1 MQKFRNI
8 AEGFFILLALAIFC
22 CFLAYA
28 WPEQRFGLAAWV
40 QAVGS
45 IAAIGGV
52 FMVAN
57 NQHQHERRL
66 EVERRNSDERRKLA
80 IIKVIMAN
88 IRTEAIKVRTTRD
101 HCGATSIPSDFTE
114 GLGKAKELL
123 VALPAFE
130 FPHEYLVLL
139 SYDIQ
144 QFATEAGRQLEK
156 ERAVVASLNRAELLE
171 GINPDFYLG
180 QIISTADVAIHACDR
195 ETASRSAP
203 T

>member
-1 MQKFRNI
+1 MRMQKFRNI
-8 AEGFFILLALAIFC
+8 AEGFFILLALGFFC

-28 WPEQRFGLAAWV
+28 WPEQKFGLAAWV

-88 IRTEAIKVRTTRD
+88 IRIEAMKVRNARN
-101 HCGATSIPSDFTE
+101 HLGAASIPPDFIE
-114 GLGKAKELL
+114 GLSKAKELL

-144 QFATEAGRQLEK
+144 QYATEAGRQLEK
-156 ERAVVASLNRAELLE
+156 ERDVVNLLNRA
-171 GINPDFYLG
+171 D
-180 QIISTADVAIHACDR
+180 
-195 ETASRSAP
+195 
-203 T
+203 